1 VSATPS
7 VSYEDLGL
15 TLKITP
21 AVHSDSAV
29 SLKIGLQLRALTGSS
44 SNGIPLISNEE
55 YQGSVLLPDGEAIVI
70 AGEITTNDTLA
81 MSGIPG
87 VSYIAGLNS
96 ALDDH
101 SASKER
107 DELLIIVTPHVTTP
121 DRDVT
126 DKIWVTDSPGLRMR

>member
-1 VSATPS
+1 MLS
-7 VSYEDLGL
+7 
-15 TLKITP
+15 
-21 AVHSDSAV
+21 
-29 SLKIGLQLRALTGSS
+29 
-44 SNGIPLISNEE
+44 
-55 YQGSVLLPDGEAIVI
+55 DGEAIVI

-87 VSYIAGLNS
+87 VSYIAGLSS